1 MQRTWLMALLLVVAC
16 DRGQSAPTAPTVAVP
31 SASAEASASP
41 DARASSSATSDAPAT
56 AWTKTL
62 PANLRPSHAKLTTSI
77 RKGLP
82 ESSADYAEA
91 LALVMLHG
99 RGDIDFDALKKA
111 VVARE
116 LPAHR
121 LGDPYLLI
129 SPPPPPP
136 GQAFDP
142 AIMPADWA
150 GTWGEVAMAY
160 LLGELSKPQ
169 YETLHQAAH
178 PTCK

>member
-1 MQRTWLMALLLVVAC
+1 MHRALLIGLLLVGC
-16 DRGQSAPTAPTVAVP
+16 DRGQSAPTVAVP
-31 SASAEASASP
+31 AASADAPASP
-41 DARASSSATSDAPAT
+41 AAPATSSGPRGLPAT

-62 PANLRPSHAKLTTSI
+62 PAELRSSHAELTTSI

-82 ESSADYAEA
+82 QDSADYAEA

-99 RGDIDFDALKKA
+99 RGDIDFEAMKKA
-111 VVARE
+111 VVARG
-116 LPAHR
+116 LPPHR
-121 LGDPYLLI
+121 LGDPYLLVT
-129 SPPPPPP
+129 PPPPPP
-136 GQAFDP
+136 GQTFDP

-160 LLGELSKPQ
+160 LLGELTKPQ
-169 YETLHQAAH
+169 YEALHQAAH